1 MILKAVID
9 NLSISAKA
17 FALRQSYSES
27 TCDTSSDKEYLQKQK
42 ARGNNVWYRH
52 VLKPLLWVRQSNNAM
67 EEAFTRRVH
76 SPAGIPVEEFHV
88 SLRDACSPEY
98 SPFIGLMFARNN
110 LIENLYK
117 YGDPN
122 DPLTQLVHHLFHMLP
137 GGDIQPTHVHR
148 NATAH
153 LSAAIVGSLFEE
165 WHRSPSD
172 ENLPARFQKCIS
184 EQKDYQEGRNEA
196 RDLLEKA
203 QHCQRDLIRKD
214 QASEPYRDEIKSI
227 EGDVI
232 KYNKHLLKRM
242 GPDESEG
249 EKKIIEQIIEKGK
262 QQVEELRAKYIV
274 TSADKKEA
282 RKAVKRAED
291 ALKQEQEHLNEF
303 AQTLASCFSK
313 YDASLSDTPQS
324 HITTTAIL
332 LAFLWRKYDH
342 LTALGPYFQSLGRI
356 GKLNVP
362 IHDILSLLDRR
373 YGKSHSL
380 ANNNKKG
387 RFRVFGRVLR
397 RSWPS
402 DKLVEA
408 TLVVTGPPSA
418 LDRPPVIPFS
428 YVTWAAYSKFPDC
441 GETALRNLMN
451 QILFRADTQMFDA
464 DLLVE
469 LKEKYYPDISPRLI
483 RFYQRNSCPR
493 NATDQAISLEWIN
506 VASKFN
512 TALNITR
519 GPRIRYRR
527 EELEQ
532 NIASPLS
539 NLMRVVNALF
549 GIRPVNDMAQLLQ
562 VVNRINELRPR
573 QHLIL
578 DFKKIKPDGFGTLSL
593 SVMDKTGKMV
603 KYELHS
609 YKPVHFGFIQAHS
622 SSSQSSD
629 AERYEYDAFRKLMR
643 YASGVHNPLESSI
656 EDLGLASLYVPY
668 QLQNGFVGKYFRR
681 TPIYYPLLF
690 ANLEDES
697 AKQCAIEWAK
707 TRYDETR
714 SPELAAW
721 ISRIENFVAPS
732 FGPIKEISEEA

>member
-1 MILKAVID
+1 MILKTAID
-9 NLSISAKA
+9 NLSTSAKVL
-17 FALRQSYSES
+17 ALQKSYSES
-27 TCDTSSDKEYLQKQK
+27 TCDMSSEREYAKKK

-52 VLKPLLWVRQSNNAM
+52 VLKPLLWIQRSNRAM
-67 EEAFTRRVH
+67 EEAFTRRVYL
-76 SPAGIPVEEFHV
+76 PAGIPVEEFHI
-88 SLRDACSPEY
+88 SLHDACSPEY
-98 SPFIGLMFARNN
+98 SPFIGLLFARNN
-110 LIENLYK
+110 MIENLYK
-117 YGDPN
+117 YGDLTE
-122 DPLTQLVHHLFHMLP
+122 PLTQLVHHLFHMLP
-137 GGDIQPTHVHR
+137 GGEIQPTHVHR

-153 LSAAIVGSLFEE
+153 LSAAIVGALLEE
-165 WHRSPSD
+165 WHRIPSD
-172 ENLPARFQKCIS
+172 QHLAARFQKCIA
-184 EQKDYQEGRNEA
+184 EHKDYQAGRKEA
-196 RDLLEKA
+196 RDVLEKA
-203 QHCQRDLIRKD
+203 QQTQRDLIQKD
-214 QASEPYRDEIKSI
+214 EASEPYRDEIKRI

-242 GPDESEG
+242 GPDESEE
-249 EKKIIEQIIEKGK
+249 EKKIIELIIEKGK

-291 ALKQEQEHLNEF
+291 ALKQEQENLKEF
-303 AQTLASCFSK
+303 AQVLAACFGE
-313 YDASLSDTPQS
+313 YEASSSDKPQS
-324 HITTTAIL
+324 RINTTAIL
-332 LAFLWRKYDH
+332 LAFMWRKYDH
-342 LTALGPYFQSLGRI
+342 LPALGPYYQSLRHM
-356 GKLNVP
+356 GKLKMP
-362 IHDILSLLDRR
+362 IQDILSLLDRR
-373 YGKSHSL
+373 YSKSHAL
-380 ANNNKKG
+380 VDNDKKR
-387 RFRVFGRVLR
+387 RFRVFGRVR
-397 RSWPS
+397 RPSWPS
-402 DKLVEA
+402 NKVVEA
-408 TLVVTGPPSA
+408 TLVVAGPPSA

-506 VASKFN
+506 VASKLN

-539 NLMRVVNALF
+539 NLMRVMNALF
-549 GIRPVNDMAQLLQ
+549 GIQPVNDMAQLLQ
-562 VVNRINELRPR
+562 LINRINELRPR
-573 QHLIL
+573 QRLNVDL
-578 DFKKIKPDGFGTLSL
+578 KKIKPDGFGTLSL
-593 SVMDKTGKMV
+593 SVIDKTGKMV

-629 AERYEYDAFRKLMR
+629 TERYEYDAFRKLMR
-643 YASGVHNPLESSI
+643 YASGVHNPLEASI

-690 ANLEDES
+690 ANLEDDA
-697 AKQCAIEWAK
+697 AKQCAIDWAK
-707 TRYDETR
+707 ARYDETK

-721 ISRIENFVAPS
+721 ISRIENYVAPS
-732 FGPIKEISEEA
+732 FGPIKEVSEEV